1 MNAIQGTIELLHRSE
16 LKKNQIKMVETISA
30 SNKALLQLLDGILDL
45 SKIGDD
51 KLELEEE
58 AFNLHLL
65 LSNLMEISK
74 LKTKEKNIEI
84 DLSINEKIPTMLNGD
99 ELRLRQILWNIISNA
114 IKFTDKGSVS
124 IAINQIPTTSTGT
137 RLEFLIK
144 DTGIGIPT
152 EKLQVI
158 FDPFVQVNSSR
169 SRRHHGTGL
178 GLAITKKLIDLMGG
192 TIYVQSDVNKGSNF
206 QFELEFQEARQTVFE
221 QESKKLSV
229 PANLSI
235 LLVEDEPVSQTI
247 VEALLTDEGYQVKV
261 ASSGFEALK
270 KITEQ
275 PFDIILMD
283 LRMPEMDGLE
293 TTSQIRSMSDKKIAS
308 TKIIAFTG
316 DVMKETVQQCEAIG
330 MDGVIAKPID
340 IHEVNRVI
348 ANVFNNVV

>member
-1 MNAIQGTIELLHRSE
+1 
-16 LKKNQIKMVETISA
+16 
-30 SNKALLQLLDGILDL
+30 
-45 SKIGDD
+45 
-51 KLELEEE
+51 
-58 AFNLHLL
+58 
-65 LSNLMEISK
+65 
-74 LKTKEKNIEI
+74 
-84 DLSINEKIPTMLNGD
+84 
-99 ELRLRQILWNIISNA
+99 LRLQQILWNLISNA
-114 IKFTDKGSVS
+114 IKFTDKGS
-124 IAINQIPTTSTGT
+124 IAITIKQTAKTSGGVQ
-137 RLEFLIK
+137 LEFSVK
-144 DTGIGIPT
+144 DTGIGIQA
-152 EKLQVI
+152 EKISVI

-192 TIYVQSDVNKGSNF
+192 TIIVKSEVNKGSNF
-206 QFELEFQEARQTVFE
+206 KFELEFQDAKQTISE
-221 QESKKLSV
+221 PENNKLTV

-235 LLVEDEPVSQTI
+235 LLVEDEPVSQAI

-270 KITEQ
+270 KIDEQ

-293 TTSQIRSMSDKKIAS
+293 ATSQIRSMSDKKIAS

-348 ANVFNNVV
+348 ANVFNNVA